1 MMSRKSFFLSFFL
14 FFGLITNSQLAEG
27 RLCKGYLSD
36 ESNSSIQR
44 LPNKDSFLQ
53 NQKFIRDQAIYI
65 PVIGDVHGELDRFL
79 FLISQLQ
86 VQYQVKFPIIFQL
99 GDLGINQ
106 DPDRYTRWHPKNAKQ
121 INEFSQGNRRISNR
135 YFGTSADLNWIEGDI
150 FVVRGNHDFYLD
162 EFLRSPRA
170 SRFAEHFYMIPDGVV
185 QEIELIPGERI
196 VVGARGGINQTAQF
210 GKVEG
215 KRMSR
220 LLRSHVKPH
229 QNPLNSSSGETSMLL
244 THQGPTFEIE
254 GRPWINEL
262 ITEMKP
268 TIHLHGHSHIALN
281 KTTRLGDTQTIAVGH
296 LPSEGELCVT
306 APCVSMLRYDLKT
319 KELRIE

>member
-1 MMSRKSFFLSFFL
+1 MA
-14 FFGLITNSQLAEG
+14 NSQLAEG

-36 ESNSSIQR
+36 ESNSRFQR
-44 LPNKDSFLQ
+44 LPKNDSFLQ
-53 NQKFIRDQAIYI
+53 NQKFIRDHAIYI

-106 DPDRYTRWHPKNAKQ
+106 DPDRYPRWHPKNANQ
-121 INEFSQGNRRISNR
+121 INEFSQGNRLISNK
-135 YFGTSADLNWIEGDI
+135 YFGTLAELNWIEADI
-150 FVVRGNHDFYLD
+150 FVVRGNHDFYL
-162 EFLRSPRA
+162 EQFLHSSRA

-185 QEIELIPGERI
+185 QEVELIPGERI
-196 VVGARGGINQTAQF
+196 IVGARGGINQTAQF
-210 GKVEG
+210 GRNEG

-220 LLRSHVKPH
+220 LLRSRLKPLH
-229 QNPLNSSSGETSMLL
+229 NPLNSSNRETSILL

-254 GRPWINEL
+254 GSPWINEL

-268 TIHLHGHSHIALN
+268 RIHLHGHSHIALN
-281 KTTRLGDTQTIAVGH
+281 KTTQLGDTQTIAVGH
-296 LPSEGELCVT
+296 LPPEGELCVT
-306 APCVSMLRYDLKT
+306 APFVSMLRYDLKT
-319 KELRIE
+319 KEVRIE

>member
-1 MMSRKSFFLSFFL
+1 MSFFL
-14 FFGLITNSQLAEG
+14 FFGLIANSQLAEG
-27 RLCKGYLSD
+27 RLCQRYLSD
-36 ESNSSIQR
+36 ESKSKFQR
-44 LPNKDSFLQ
+44 LSKKDSFLQ
-53 NQKFIRDQAIYI
+53 NHRFIRDQAIYI

-79 FLISQLQ
+79 LLISQLQ

-106 DPDRYTRWHPKNAKQ
+106 DPDRFPRWHPKNANQ
-121 INEFSQGNRRISNR
+121 INEFSQGNRLIFNK
-135 YFGTSADLNWIEGDI
+135 YFGTSAELNWIEGNI
-150 FVVRGNHDFYLD
+150 FVVRGNHDFYLE

-196 VVGARGGINQTAQF
+196 VVGARGGINQPPQF

-220 LLRSHVKPH
+220 LLRSRLKTH
-229 QNPLNSSSGETSMLL
+229 QNPLNSSNRETSILL

-254 GRPWINEL
+254 GSPWINEL
-262 ITEMKP
+262 ITEMNP
-268 TIHLHGHSHIALN
+268 RIHLHGHSHVALN
-281 KTTRLGDTQTIAVGH
+281 KTTQLGDTQTIAVGH
-296 LPSEGELCVT
+296 LAPEGELCVT

-319 KELRIE
+319 KEVRIE